1 MNYKNYVNGQ
11 WQDAKSG
18 KIFPVENP
26 FNQEIIAH
34 VPDSNK
40 DDIDEAVSAAKIAY
54 TDWRVMSAGER
65 RDLMRELAI
74 KSRENAEVLAKTISM
89 EMGKPFSEALDEIDT
104 ISDFLEYYGE
114 LARDEIGRIVAPV
127 EKNTMSLV
135 RYESVGVIG
144 CIIPWN
150 YPLALM
156 GWKLAP
162 ALAAG
167 NTVVMKPS
175 EVTPLSILHWCKVID
190 SILPPGVINVVTG
203 YGQSAGEPIVMNPDV
218 PVITFT
224 GSVATGKKI
233 ANLAAK
239 NLKKVS
245 LELGGKDPM
254 IICDD
259 ADIEIAAQGASWG
272 GFVNAGQVCT
282 SIERV
287 YVFESVIDQFTEA
300 IIEEAKKIVLGDPM
314 AADTDIGPM
323 ASKLQQE
330 KAIQKV
336 EQAVKDGARLLTG
349 GNVPKEFGKGYF
361 YQPTVLD
368 KIKPGM
374 DIVTEEAFSPVL
386 PIQKVA
392 SMQEAI
398 HQSNNSIYGLGCSI
412 FTNDIDRALTAADDI
427 KSGTVCINSP
437 LMENIA
443 APFGGMKQSGIGRE
457 HGKEALD
464 EFREATHI
472 FIDYKQESKDWW
484 FVKKDEQQSKS

>member
-1 MNYKNYVNGQ
+1 
-11 WQDAKSG
+11 
-18 KIFPVENP
+18 
-26 FNQEIIAH
+26 
-34 VPDSNK
+34 
-40 DDIDEAVSAAKIAY
+40 
-54 TDWRVMSAGER
+54 
-65 RDLMRELAI
+65 
-74 KSRENAEVLAKTISM
+74 M
-89 EMGKPFSEALDEIDT
+89 EMGKPFPEALDEIDT
-104 ISDFLEYYGE
+104 VADFLDYYGE
-114 LARDEIGRIVAPV
+114 LARDEVGRIVAPV
-127 EKNTMSLV
+127 DRNTMSLV
-135 RYESVGVIG
+135 RYESIGVIG

-175 EVTPLSILHWCKVID
+175 EITPLSILHWCNVVE
-190 SILPPGVINVVTG
+190 SVLPSGVINVITG
-203 YGQSAGEPIVMNPDV
+203 FGQSAGEPIVKHPDV
-218 PVITFT
+218 PVVTFT

-233 ANLAAK
+233 AKFAAE

-287 YVFESVIDQFTEA
+287 YVFENVMDQFTEA
-300 IIEEAKKIVLGDPM
+300 IIEEAKKVVLGDPM
-314 AADTDIGPM
+314 KEDTHIGPM

-330 KAIQKV
+330 KAIEKV
-336 EQAVKDGARLLTG
+336 NQAIKDGARLLAG
-349 GNVPKEFGKGYF
+349 GSVPENLDRGYF

-368 KIKPGM
+368 NIEPNM
-374 DIVTEEAFSPVL
+374 EIITEEAFSPVL
-386 PIQKVA
+386 PIQKV
-392 SMQEAI
+392 SSIEEAI
-398 HQSNNSIYGLGCSI
+398 QWSNDSVYGLGCSI

-464 EFREATHI
+464 EFREAKHI

-484 FVKKDEQQSKS
+484 F

>member
-1 MNYKNYVNGQ
+1 MNYKNYINGQ
-11 WQDAKSG
+11 WVDAKSG
-18 KIFPVENP
+18 KNFPVENP

-34 VPDSNK
+34 VPDSDKN
-40 DDIDEAVSAAKIAY
+40 DIDKAVSAAKTAY
-54 TDWRVMSAGER
+54 KDWHIMSAGDR
-65 RDLMRELAI
+65 RDLMRELAT
-74 KSRENAEVLAKTISM
+74 KSRENSKELAKTISM
-89 EMGKPFSEALDEIDT
+89 EMGKPLPEALDEIET
-104 ISDFLEYYGE
+104 IADFLEYYGE
-114 LARDEIGRIVAPV
+114 LARDAVGRIVAPV
-127 EKNTMSLV
+127 ERKTMSLV
-135 RYESVGVIG
+135 RYESVGVVG

-167 NTVVMKPS
+167 NTVVMTPS
-175 EVTPLSILHWCKVID
+175 EITPLSILHWCRIID
-190 SILPPGVINVVTG
+190 SVLPPGVINVVTG
-203 YGQSAGEPIVMNPDV
+203 YGKSTGEPIVMHPDV
-218 PVITFT
+218 PVVTFT

-233 ANLAAK
+233 ASLAAD

-300 IIEEAKKIVLGDPM
+300 IIEEAKKVVLGNPMDPN
-314 AADTDIGPM
+314 TDIGPM
-323 ASKLQQE
+323 ASKAQQE

-336 EQAVKDGARLLTG
+336 EQAVSDGARLLAG
-349 GNVPKEFGKGYF
+349 GNVPKDFENGYF

-368 KIKPGM
+368 KIKPNM
-374 DIVTEEAFSPVL
+374 EIVTEETFSPVL
-386 PIQKVA
+386 PIQRV
-392 SMQEAI
+392 SSIEEAI
-398 HQSNNSIYGLGCSI
+398 QQSNDSIYGLGCSI
-412 FTNDIDRALTAADDI
+412 FTNDIERALTAADDI

-464 EFREATHI
+464 EFREAKHI

-484 FVKKDEQQSKS
+484 FVKKDDQ

>member
-1 MNYKNYVNGQ
+1 MNYKNYINGQ
-11 WQDAKSG
+11 WVDAKSG
-18 KIFPVENP
+18 KNFPVENP
-26 FNQEIIAH
+26 FNQEIITR
-34 VPDSNK
+34 VPDSDKN
-40 DDIDEAVSAAKIAY
+40 DIDKAVSAAKGAY
-54 TDWRVMSAGER
+54 KDWHIMSAADR
-65 RDLMRELAI
+65 RDLMREVAT
-74 KSRENAEVLAKTISM
+74 KSRENSKELAKTISM
-89 EMGKPFSEALDEIDT
+89 EMGKPLPEALDEIDT
-104 ISDFLEYYGE
+104 IADFLEYYGE
-114 LARDEIGRIVAPV
+114 LARDEVGRIVAPV
-127 EKNTMSLV
+127 ETKTMSLV
-135 RYESVGVIG
+135 RYESIGVVG

-175 EVTPLSILHWCKVID
+175 EITPLSILHWCRIID
-190 SILPPGVINVVTG
+190 SVLPPGVINIVTG
-203 YGQSAGEPIVMNPDV
+203 YGHSAGEPIVRHPDV
-218 PVITFT
+218 PVVTFT

-233 ANLAAK
+233 ASLAAD

-300 IIEEAKKIVLGDPM
+300 IIEEAKKVVLGNPMDPN
-314 AADTDIGPM
+314 TDIGPM
-323 ASKLQQE
+323 ASKAQQE

-336 EQAVKDGARLLTG
+336 EQAVSDGARLLAG
-349 GNVPKEFGKGYF
+349 GNVPKDFENGYF

-368 KIKPGM
+368 KIKPNM
-374 DIVTEEAFSPVL
+374 EIVTEETFSPVL
-386 PIQKVA
+386 PIQKV
-392 SMQEAI
+392 SSIEEAI
-398 HQSNNSIYGLGCSI
+398 QQSNDSIYGLGCSI
-412 FTNDIDRALTAADDI
+412 FTNDIERALTAADDI

-464 EFREATHI
+464 EFREAKHI

-484 FVKKDEQQSKS
+484 FVKKDD

>member
-1 MNYKNYVNGQ
+1 MEFKNYINGK
-11 WQDAKSG
+11 WVEAKSG
-18 KIFPVENP
+18 KTFPVENP
-26 FNQEIIAH
+26 FNQEIISH
-34 VPDSNK
+34 VPDSDNH
-40 DDIDEAVSAAKIAY
+40 DVNEAVSAANTAY
-54 TDWRVMSAGER
+54 NDWHKMSASER
-65 RDLMRELAI
+65 RDLMKELAN
-74 KSRENAEVLAKTISM
+74 KSRENANELAKTISM

-104 ISDFLEYYGE
+104 VADFLDYYGE
-114 LARDEIGRIVAPV
+114 LARDEVGRIVAPV
-127 EKNTMSLV
+127 DRNTMSLV
-135 RYESVGVIG
+135 RYESIGVIG

-175 EVTPLSILHWCKVID
+175 EITPLSILHWCNVVE
-190 SILPPGVINVVTG
+190 SVLPDGVINVITG
-203 YGQSAGEPIVMNPDV
+203 FGQSAGEPIVKHPDV
-218 PVITFT
+218 PVVTFT

-233 ANLAAK
+233 AKFAAE

-287 YVFESVIDQFTEA
+287 YVFENVMDQFTEA
-300 IIEEAKKIVLGDPM
+300 IIEEAKKVVLGDPM
-314 AADTDIGPM
+314 KEDTHIGPM

-330 KAIQKV
+330 KAIEKV
-336 EQAVKDGARLLTG
+336 NQAIKDGARLLAG
-349 GNVPKEFGKGYF
+349 GSVPENLDRGYF

-368 KIKPGM
+368 NIEPNM
-374 DIVTEEAFSPVL
+374 EIITEEAFSPVL
-386 PIQKVA
+386 PIQKV
-392 SMQEAI
+392 SSIEEAI
-398 HQSNNSIYGLGCSI
+398 QWSNDSVYGLGCSI

-464 EFREATHI
+464 EFREAKHI

-484 FVKKDEQQSKS
+484 F

>member
-1 MNYKNYVNGQ
+1 MDYKNYINGK
-11 WQDAKSG
+11 WVEAKSG
-18 KIFPVENP
+18 KTFPVENP
-26 FNQEIIAH
+26 FNQEIISH
-34 VPDSNK
+34 VPDSDNH
-40 DDIDEAVSAAKIAY
+40 DVNEAVSAANTAY
-54 TDWRVMSAGER
+54 SDWHKMSASER
-65 RDLMRELAI
+65 RDLMKELAN
-74 KSRENAEVLAKTISM
+74 KSRENANELAKTISM
-89 EMGKPFSEALDEIDT
+89 EMGKPFPEALDEIDT
-104 ISDFLEYYGE
+104 VADFLEYYGE
-114 LARDEIGRIVAPV
+114 LARDEVGRIVAPV
-127 EKNTMSLV
+127 DRNTMSLV
-135 RYESVGVIG
+135 RYESIGVIG

-175 EVTPLSILHWCKVID
+175 EITPLSILHWCNVVD
-190 SILPPGVINVVTG
+190 SVLPDGVINVITG
-203 YGQSAGEPIVMNPDV
+203 FGQSAGEPIVKHPDV
-218 PVITFT
+218 PVVTFT

-233 ANLAAK
+233 AKFAAE

-287 YVFESVIDQFTEA
+287 YVFENVMDQFTEA
-300 IIEEAKKIVLGDPM
+300 IIEEAKKVVLGDPM
-314 AADTDIGPM
+314 KEDTHIGPM
-323 ASKLQQE
+323 ASKLQQK
-330 KAIQKV
+330 KAIEKV
-336 EQAVKDGARLLTG
+336 NQAIKDGARLLAG
-349 GNVPKEFGKGYF
+349 GGVPENFDRGYF

-368 KIKPGM
+368 NIEPNM
-374 DIVTEEAFSPVL
+374 EIITEEAFSPVL
-386 PIQKVA
+386 PIQKV
-392 SMQEAI
+392 SSIEEAI
-398 HQSNNSIYGLGCSI
+398 QWSNDSVYGLGCSI

-464 EFREATHI
+464 EFREAKHI

-484 FVKKDEQQSKS
+484 F

>member
-1 MNYKNYVNGQ
+1 MDYKNYINGK
-11 WQDAKSG
+11 WVEAKSG
-18 KIFPVENP
+18 KTFPVENP
-26 FNQEIIAH
+26 YNQQIISH
-34 VPDSNK
+34 VPDSDNH
-40 DDIDEAVSAAKIAY
+40 DVNEAVSAAKIAY
-54 TDWRVMSAGER
+54 NDWHKMSASER
-65 RDLMRELAI
+65 RDLMKELAN
-74 KSRENAEVLAKTISM
+74 KSRENANELAKTISM
-89 EMGKPFSEALDEIDT
+89 EMGKPFPEALDEIDT
-104 ISDFLEYYGE
+104 VADFLDYYGE
-114 LARDEIGRIVAPV
+114 LARDEVGRIVAPV
-127 EKNTMSLV
+127 DRNTMSLV
-135 RYESVGVIG
+135 RYESIGVIG

-175 EVTPLSILHWCKVID
+175 EITPLSILHWCNVVE
-190 SILPPGVINVVTG
+190 SVLPSGVINVITG
-203 YGQSAGEPIVMNPDV
+203 FGQSAGEPIVKHPDV
-218 PVITFT
+218 PVVTFT

-233 ANLAAK
+233 AKFAAE

-287 YVFESVIDQFTEA
+287 YVFENVIDQFTEA
-300 IIEEAKKIVLGDPM
+300 IIEEAKKVVLGDPM
-314 AADTDIGPM
+314 KEDTHIGPM

-330 KAIQKV
+330 KAIEKV
-336 EQAVKDGARLLTG
+336 NQAIKDGARLLAG
-349 GNVPKEFGKGYF
+349 GSAPENLDKGYF

-368 KIKPGM
+368 NIEPNM
-374 DIVTEEAFSPVL
+374 EIITEEAFSPVL
-386 PIQKVA
+386 PIQKV
-392 SMQEAI
+392 SSIEEAI
-398 HQSNNSIYGLGCSI
+398 QWSNDSVYGLGCSI

-464 EFREATHI
+464 EFREAKHI

-484 FVKKDEQQSKS
+484 F

>member
-1 MNYKNYVNGQ
+1 MEFKNYINGK
-11 WQDAKSG
+11 WVEAKSG
-18 KIFPVENP
+18 KTFPVENP
-26 FNQEIIAH
+26 YNQQIISH
-34 VPDSNK
+34 VPDSDNH
-40 DDIDEAVSAAKIAY
+40 DVNEAVSAANTAY
-54 TDWRVMSAGER
+54 SDWHKMSASER
-65 RDLMRELAI
+65 RDLMKELAN
-74 KSRENAEVLAKTISM
+74 KSRENANELAKTISM
-89 EMGKPFSEALDEIDT
+89 EMGKPFPEALDEIDT
-104 ISDFLEYYGE
+104 VADFLEYYGE
-114 LARDEIGRIVAPV
+114 LARDEVGRIVAPV
-127 EKNTMSLV
+127 DRNTMSLV
-135 RYESVGVIG
+135 RYESIGVIG

-167 NTVVMKPS
+167 NTMVMKPS
-175 EVTPLSILHWCKVID
+175 EITPLSILHWCNVVD
-190 SILPPGVINVVTG
+190 SILPDGVINVITG
-203 YGQSAGEPIVMNPDV
+203 FGQSAGEPIVKHPDV
-218 PVITFT
+218 PVVTFT

-233 ANLAAK
+233 AKFAAE

-287 YVFESVIDQFTEA
+287 YVFENVMDQFTEA
-300 IIEEAKKIVLGDPM
+300 IIEEAKKVVLGDPM
-314 AADTDIGPM
+314 KEDTHIGPM

-330 KAIQKV
+330 KAIEKV
-336 EQAVKDGARLLTG
+336 NQAIKDGARLLAG
-349 GNVPKEFGKGYF
+349 GSAPENLDKGYF
-361 YQPTVLD
+361 YQPTVLVN
-368 KIKPGM
+368 IEPNM
-374 DIVTEEAFSPVL
+374 EIITEEAFSPVL
-386 PIQKVA
+386 PIQKV
-392 SMQEAI
+392 SSIEEAI
-398 HQSNNSIYGLGCSI
+398 QWSNDSVYGLGCSI

-464 EFREATHI
+464 EFREAKHI

-484 FVKKDEQQSKS
+484 F

>member
-1 MNYKNYVNGQ
+1 MNYKNYINGQ
-11 WQDAKSG
+11 WVDAKSG
-18 KIFPVENP
+18 KNFPVENP

-34 VPDSNK
+34 VPDSDKN
-40 DDIDEAVSAAKIAY
+40 DIDKAVSAAKTAY
-54 TDWRVMSAGER
+54 KDWHIMSAGDR
-65 RDLMRELAI
+65 RDLMRVLAT
-74 KSRENAEVLAKTISM
+74 KSRENSKKLAKTISM
-89 EMGKPFSEALDEIDT
+89 EMGKPLPEALDEIDT
-104 ISDFLEYYGE
+104 IADFLEYYGE
-114 LARDEIGRIVAPV
+114 LSRDEVGRIVAPV
-127 EKNTMSLV
+127 ERKTMSLV
-135 RYESVGVIG
+135 RYESVGVVG

-175 EVTPLSILHWCKVID
+175 EITPLSILHWCRIID
-190 SILPPGVINVVTG
+190 SVLPPGVINVVTG
-203 YGQSAGEPIVMNPDV
+203 YGQSAGEPIVRHPDV
-218 PVITFT
+218 PVVTFT
-224 GSVATGKKI
+224 GSVVTGKKI
-233 ANLAAK
+233 ASLAAD

-300 IIEEAKKIVLGDPM
+300 IIEEAKKVVLGNPMDPN
-314 AADTDIGPM
+314 TDIGPM
-323 ASKLQQE
+323 ASKAQQE

-336 EQAVKDGARLLTG
+336 EQAVSDGARLLAG
-349 GNVPKEFGKGYF
+349 GNVPKDFENGYF

-368 KIKPGM
+368 KIKPNM
-374 DIVTEEAFSPVL
+374 EIVTEETFSPVL
-386 PIQKVA
+386 PIQKV
-392 SMQEAI
+392 SSIEEAI
-398 HQSNNSIYGLGCSI
+398 QQSNDSIYGLGCSI

-464 EFREATHI
+464 EFREAKHI

-484 FVKKDEQQSKS
+484 FVKKDD

>member
-1 MNYKNYVNGQ
+1 MDYKNYINGK
-11 WQDAKSG
+11 WVEAKSG
-18 KIFPVENP
+18 KTFPVENP
-26 FNQEIIAH
+26 YNQQIISR
-34 VPDSNK
+34 VPDSDNH
-40 DDIDEAVSAAKIAY
+40 DVNEAVSAANTAY
-54 TDWRVMSAGER
+54 NDWHKMSASER
-65 RDLMRELAI
+65 RDLMKELAN
-74 KSRENAEVLAKTISM
+74 KSRENANELAKTISM
-89 EMGKPFSEALDEIDT
+89 EMGKPFPEALDEIDT
-104 ISDFLEYYGE
+104 VADFLDYYGE
-114 LARDEIGRIVAPV
+114 LARDEVGRIVAPV
-127 EKNTMSLV
+127 DRNTMSLV
-135 RYESVGVIG
+135 RYESIGVIG

-175 EVTPLSILHWCKVID
+175 EITPLSILHWCNVVE
-190 SILPPGVINVVTG
+190 SVLPDGVINVITG
-203 YGQSAGEPIVMNPDV
+203 FGQSAGEPIVKHPDV
-218 PVITFT
+218 PVVTFT

-233 ANLAAK
+233 AKFAAE

-287 YVFESVIDQFTEA
+287 YVFENVMDQFTEA
-300 IIEEAKKIVLGDPM
+300 IIEEAKKVVLGDPM
-314 AADTDIGPM
+314 KEDTHIGPM

-330 KAIQKV
+330 KAIEKV
-336 EQAVKDGARLLTG
+336 NQAIKDGARLLAG
-349 GNVPKEFGKGYF
+349 GSVPENLDRGYF

-368 KIKPGM
+368 NIEPNM
-374 DIVTEEAFSPVL
+374 EIITEEAFSPVL
-386 PIQKVA
+386 PIQKV
-392 SMQEAI
+392 SSIEEAI
-398 HQSNNSIYGLGCSI
+398 QWSNDSVYGLGCSI

-464 EFREATHI
+464 EFREAKHI

-484 FVKKDEQQSKS
+484 F

>member
-1 MNYKNYVNGQ
+1 MNYKNYINGQ
-11 WQDAKSG
+11 WVDAKSG
-18 KIFPVENP
+18 KNFPVENP

-34 VPDSNK
+34 VPDSDKN
-40 DDIDEAVSAAKIAY
+40 DIDKAVSAAKTAY
-54 TDWRVMSAGER
+54 KDWHIMSAGDR
-65 RDLMRELAI
+65 RDLMRELAT
-74 KSRENAEVLAKTISM
+74 KSRENSKELAKTISM
-89 EMGKPFSEALDEIDT
+89 EMGKPLPEALDEIET
-104 ISDFLEYYGE
+104 IADFLEYYGE
-114 LARDEIGRIVAPV
+114 LARDAVGRIVAPV
-127 EKNTMSLV
+127 ERKTMSLV
-135 RYESVGVIG
+135 RYESVGVVG

-175 EVTPLSILHWCKVID
+175 EITPLSILHWCRIID
-190 SILPPGVINVVTG
+190 SVLPPGVINVVTG
-203 YGQSAGEPIVMNPDV
+203 YGQSTGEPIVMHPDV
-218 PVITFT
+218 PVVTFT

-233 ANLAAK
+233 ASLAAD

-300 IIEEAKKIVLGDPM
+300 IIEEAKKVVLGNPMDPN
-314 AADTDIGPM
+314 TDIGPM
-323 ASKLQQE
+323 ASKAQQE

-336 EQAVKDGARLLTG
+336 EQAVSDGARLLTG
-349 GNVPKEFGKGYF
+349 GNVPKDFENGYF

-368 KIKPGM
+368 KIKPNM
-374 DIVTEEAFSPVL
+374 EIVTEETFSPVL
-386 PIQKVA
+386 PIQRV
-392 SMQEAI
+392 SSIEEAI
-398 HQSNNSIYGLGCSI
+398 QQSNDSIYGLGCSI
-412 FTNDIDRALTAADDI
+412 FTNDIERALTAADDI

-464 EFREATHI
+464 EFREAKHI

-484 FVKKDEQQSKS
+484 FVKKDDQ

>member
-1 MNYKNYVNGQ
+1 MDYKNYINGK
-11 WQDAKSG
+11 WVEAKSG
-18 KIFPVENP
+18 KTFPVENP
-26 FNQEIIAH
+26 FNQEIISH
-34 VPDSNK
+34 VPDSDNH
-40 DDIDEAVSAAKIAY
+40 DVNEAVSAANTAY
-54 TDWRVMSAGER
+54 SDWHKMSASER
-65 RDLMRELAI
+65 RDLMKELAN
-74 KSRENAEVLAKTISM
+74 KSRENANELAKTISM
-89 EMGKPFSEALDEIDT
+89 EMGKPFPEALDEIDT
-104 ISDFLEYYGE
+104 VADFLEYYGE
-114 LARDEIGRIVAPV
+114 LARDEVGRIVAPV
-127 EKNTMSLV
+127 DRNTMSLV
-135 RYESVGVIG
+135 RYESIGVIG

-175 EVTPLSILHWCKVID
+175 EITPLSILHWCNVVD
-190 SILPPGVINVVTG
+190 SVLPDGVINVITG
-203 YGQSAGEPIVMNPDV
+203 FGQSAGEPIVKHPDV
-218 PVITFT
+218 PVVTFT

-233 ANLAAK
+233 AKFAAE

-287 YVFESVIDQFTEA
+287 YVFENVMDQFTEA
-300 IIEEAKKIVLGDPM
+300 IIEEAKTVVLGAPM
-314 AADTDIGPM
+314 KEDTHIGPM

-330 KAIQKV
+330 KAIEKV
-336 EQAVKDGARLLTG
+336 NQAIKDGARLLAG
-349 GNVPKEFGKGYF
+349 GSVPENLDRGYF

-368 KIKPGM
+368 NIEPNM
-374 DIVTEEAFSPVL
+374 EIITEEAFSPVL
-386 PIQKVA
+386 PIQKV
-392 SMQEAI
+392 SSIEEAI
-398 HQSNNSIYGLGCSI
+398 QWSNDSVYGLGCSI

-464 EFREATHI
+464 EFREAKHI

-484 FVKKDEQQSKS
+484 F

>member
-1 MNYKNYVNGQ
+1 MDYKNYINGK
-11 WQDAKSG
+11 WVEAKSG
-18 KIFPVENP
+18 KTFPVENP
-26 FNQEIIAH
+26 YNQQIISH
-34 VPDSNK
+34 VPDSDNH
-40 DDIDEAVSAAKIAY
+40 DVNESVSAAKIAY
-54 TDWRVMSAGER
+54 NDWHKMSASER
-65 RDLMRELAI
+65 RDLMKELAN
-74 KSRENAEVLAKTISM
+74 KSRENANELAKTISM
-89 EMGKPFSEALDEIDT
+89 EMGKPFPEALDEIDT
-104 ISDFLEYYGE
+104 VADFLDYYGE
-114 LARDEIGRIVAPV
+114 LARDEVGRIVAPV
-127 EKNTMSLV
+127 DRNTMSLV
-135 RYESVGVIG
+135 RYESIGVIG

-175 EVTPLSILHWCKVID
+175 EITPLSILHWCNVVE
-190 SILPPGVINVVTG
+190 SVLPSGVINVITG
-203 YGQSAGEPIVMNPDV
+203 FGQSAGEPIVKHPDV
-218 PVITFT
+218 PVVTFT

-233 ANLAAK
+233 AKFAAE

-287 YVFESVIDQFTEA
+287 YVFENVIDQFTEA
-300 IIEEAKKIVLGDPM
+300 IIEEAKKVVLGDPM
-314 AADTDIGPM
+314 KEDTHIGPM

-330 KAIQKV
+330 KAIEKV
-336 EQAVKDGARLLTG
+336 NQAIKDGARLLAG
-349 GNVPKEFGKGYF
+349 GSVPENLDRGYF

-368 KIKPGM
+368 NIEPNM
-374 DIVTEEAFSPVL
+374 EIITEEAFSPVL
-386 PIQKVA
+386 PIQKV
-392 SMQEAI
+392 SSIQEAI
-398 HQSNNSIYGLGCSI
+398 QLSNDSVYGLGCSI

-464 EFREATHI
+464 EFREAKHI

-484 FVKKDEQQSKS
+484 F

>member
-1 MNYKNYVNGQ
+1 MDYKNYINGK
-11 WQDAKSG
+11 WVEAKSG
-18 KIFPVENP
+18 KTFPVENP
-26 FNQEIIAH
+26 YNQQIISH
-34 VPDSNK
+34 VPDSDNH
-40 DDIDEAVSAAKIAY
+40 DVNEAVSAANTAY
-54 TDWRVMSAGER
+54 NDWHKMSASER
-65 RDLMRELAI
+65 RDLMKELAN
-74 KSRENAEVLAKTISM
+74 KSRENANELAKTISM
-89 EMGKPFSEALDEIDT
+89 EMGKPFPEALDEIDT
-104 ISDFLEYYGE
+104 VADFLDYYGE
-114 LARDEIGRIVAPV
+114 LARDEVGRIVAPV
-127 EKNTMSLV
+127 DRNTMSLV
-135 RYESVGVIG
+135 RYESIGVIG

-175 EVTPLSILHWCKVID
+175 EITPLSILHWCNVVE
-190 SILPPGVINVVTG
+190 SVLPSGVINVITG
-203 YGQSAGEPIVMNPDV
+203 FGQSAGEPIVKHPDV
-218 PVITFT
+218 PVVTFT

-233 ANLAAK
+233 AKFAAE

-287 YVFESVIDQFTEA
+287 YVFENVIDQFTEA
-300 IIEEAKKIVLGDPM
+300 IIEEAKKVVLGDPM
-314 AADTDIGPM
+314 KEDTHIGPM

-330 KAIQKV
+330 KAIEKV
-336 EQAVKDGARLLTG
+336 NQAIKDGARLLAG
-349 GNVPKEFGKGYF
+349 GSAPENLDKGYF

-368 KIKPGM
+368 NIEPNM
-374 DIVTEEAFSPVL
+374 EIITEEAFSPVL
-386 PIQKVA
+386 PIQKV
-392 SMQEAI
+392 SSIQEAI
-398 HQSNNSIYGLGCSI
+398 QLSNDSVYGLGCSI

-464 EFREATHI
+464 EFREAKHI

-484 FVKKDEQQSKS
+484 F

>member
-1 MNYKNYVNGQ
+1 MDYKNYINGK
-11 WQDAKSG
+11 WVEAKSG
-18 KIFPVENP
+18 KTFPVENP
-26 FNQEIIAH
+26 FNQEIISH
-34 VPDSNK
+34 VPDSDNH
-40 DDIDEAVSAAKIAY
+40 DVNEAVSAANTAY
-54 TDWRVMSAGER
+54 SDWHKMSASER
-65 RDLMRELAI
+65 RDLMKELAN
-74 KSRENAEVLAKTISM
+74 KSRENANELAKTISM
-89 EMGKPFSEALDEIDT
+89 EMGKPFPEALDEIDT
-104 ISDFLEYYGE
+104 VADFLEYYGE
-114 LARDEIGRIVAPV
+114 LARDEVGRIVAPV
-127 EKNTMSLV
+127 DRNTMSLV
-135 RYESVGVIG
+135 RYESIGVIG

-175 EVTPLSILHWCKVID
+175 EITPLSILHWCNVVD
-190 SILPPGVINVVTG
+190 SVLPDGVINVITG
-203 YGQSAGEPIVMNPDV
+203 FGQSAGEPIVKHPDV
-218 PVITFT
+218 PVVTFT

-233 ANLAAK
+233 AKFAAE

-287 YVFESVIDQFTEA
+287 YVFENVIDQFTEA
-300 IIEEAKKIVLGDPM
+300 IIEEAKKVVLGDPM
-314 AADTDIGPM
+314 KEDTHIGPM

-330 KAIQKV
+330 KAIEKV
-336 EQAVKDGARLLTG
+336 NQAIKDGARLLAG
-349 GNVPKEFGKGYF
+349 GSVPENLDRGYF

-368 KIKPGM
+368 NIEPNM
-374 DIVTEEAFSPVL
+374 EIITEEAFSPVL
-386 PIQKVA
+386 PIQKV
-392 SMQEAI
+392 SSIEEAI
-398 HQSNNSIYGLGCSI
+398 QCSNDSVYGLGCSI

-464 EFREATHI
+464 EFREAKHI

-484 FVKKDEQQSKS
+484 F

>member
-1 MNYKNYVNGQ
+1 MNYKNYINGK
-11 WQDAKSG
+11 WVEAKSG
-18 KIFPVENP
+18 KTFPVENP
-26 FNQEIIAH
+26 YNQQIISH
-34 VPDSNK
+34 VPDSDNH
-40 DDIDEAVSAAKIAY
+40 DVNEAVSAANTAY
-54 TDWRVMSAGER
+54 NDWHKMSASER
-65 RDLMRELAI
+65 RDLMKELAN
-74 KSRENAEVLAKTISM
+74 KSRENANELAKTISM
-89 EMGKPFSEALDEIDT
+89 EMGKPFPEALDEIDT
-104 ISDFLEYYGE
+104 VADFLEYYGE
-114 LARDEIGRIVAPV
+114 LARDEVGRIVAPV
-127 EKNTMSLV
+127 DRNTMSLV
-135 RYESVGVIG
+135 RYESIGVIG

-175 EVTPLSILHWCKVID
+175 EITPLSILHWCNVVD
-190 SILPPGVINVVTG
+190 SVLPDGVINVITG
-203 YGQSAGEPIVMNPDV
+203 FGQSAGEPIVNHPDV
-218 PVITFT
+218 PVVTFT

-233 ANLAAK
+233 AKFAAE

-287 YVFESVIDQFTEA
+287 YVFENVMDQFTEA
-300 IIEEAKKIVLGDPM
+300 IIEEAKKVVLGDPM
-314 AADTDIGPM
+314 KEDTHIGPM

-330 KAIQKV
+330 KAIEKV
-336 EQAVKDGARLLTG
+336 NQAIKDGARLLAG
-349 GNVPKEFGKGYF
+349 GSVPENLDRGYF

-368 KIKPGM
+368 NIEPNM
-374 DIVTEEAFSPVL
+374 EIITEEAFSPVL
-386 PIQKVA
+386 PIQKV
-392 SMQEAI
+392 SSIEEAI
-398 HQSNNSIYGLGCSI
+398 QWSNDSVYGLGCSI

-464 EFREATHI
+464 EFREAKHI

-484 FVKKDEQQSKS
+484 F

>member
-1 MNYKNYVNGQ
+1 MNYKNYINGQ
-11 WQDAKSG
+11 WVDAKSG
-18 KIFPVENP
+18 KNFPVENP
-26 FNQEIIAH
+26 FNQKIIAH
-34 VPDSNK
+34 VPDSDIN
-40 DDIDEAVSAAKIAY
+40 DIDKAVAAAKTAY
-54 TDWRVMSAGER
+54 KDWHIMSAGDR
-65 RDLMRELAI
+65 RDLMRELAT
-74 KSRENAEVLAKTISM
+74 KSRENSKELAKTISM
-89 EMGKPFSEALDEIDT
+89 EMGKPLPEALDEIDT
-104 ISDFLEYYGE
+104 IADFLEYYGE
-114 LARDEIGRIVAPV
+114 LSRDEVGRIVAPV
-127 EKNTMSLV
+127 ETKTMSLV
-135 RYESVGVIG
+135 RYESVGVVG

-175 EVTPLSILHWCKVID
+175 EITPLSILHWCRVID
-190 SILPPGVINVVTG
+190 SVLPPGVINVVTG
-203 YGQSAGEPIVMNPDV
+203 YGQSAGEPIVMHPDV
-218 PVITFT
+218 PVVTFT

-233 ANLAAK
+233 ASLAAD

-300 IIEEAKKIVLGDPM
+300 IIEEANKVVLGNPMDPN
-314 AADTDIGPM
+314 TDIGPM
-323 ASKLQQE
+323 ASKAQQE

-336 EQAVKDGARLLTG
+336 EQAVSDGARLLAG
-349 GNVPKEFGKGYF
+349 GNVPKDFENGYF

-368 KIKPGM
+368 KIKPNM
-374 DIVTEEAFSPVL
+374 EIVTEETFSPVL
-386 PIQKVA
+386 PIQRV
-392 SMQEAI
+392 SSIEEAI
-398 HQSNNSIYGLGCSI
+398 QQSNDSIYGLGCSI
-412 FTNDIDRALTAADDI
+412 FTNNIERALTAADDI

-464 EFREATHI
+464 EFREAKHI

-484 FVKKDEQQSKS
+484 FVKKDDQ

>member
-1 MNYKNYVNGQ
+1 MEFKNYINGK
-11 WQDAKSG
+11 WVEAKSG
-18 KIFPVENP
+18 KTFPVENP
-26 FNQEIIAH
+26 YNQQIISH
-34 VPDSNK
+34 VPDSDNH
-40 DDIDEAVSAAKIAY
+40 DVNEAVSAANTAY
-54 TDWRVMSAGER
+54 SDWHKMSASER
-65 RDLMRELAI
+65 RDLMKELAN
-74 KSRENAEVLAKTISM
+74 KSRENANELAKTISM
-89 EMGKPFSEALDEIDT
+89 EMGKPFPEALDEIDT
-104 ISDFLEYYGE
+104 VADFLEYYGE
-114 LARDEIGRIVAPV
+114 LARDEVGRIVAPV
-127 EKNTMSLV
+127 DRNTMSLV
-135 RYESVGVIG
+135 RYESIGVIG

-162 ALAAG
+162 ALASG

-175 EVTPLSILHWCKVID
+175 EITPLSILHWCNVVD
-190 SILPPGVINVVTG
+190 SVLPDGVINVITG
-203 YGQSAGEPIVMNPDV
+203 FGQSAGEPIVKHPDV
-218 PVITFT
+218 PVVTFT

-233 ANLAAK
+233 AKFAAE

-287 YVFESVIDQFTEA
+287 YVFENVMDQFTEA
-300 IIEEAKKIVLGDPM
+300 IIEEAKKVVLGDPM
-314 AADTDIGPM
+314 KEDTHIGPM

-330 KAIQKV
+330 KAIEKV
-336 EQAVKDGARLLTG
+336 NQAIKDGARLLAG
-349 GNVPKEFGKGYF
+349 GSVPENLDRGYF

-368 KIKPGM
+368 NIEPNM
-374 DIVTEEAFSPVL
+374 EIITEEAFSPVL
-386 PIQKVA
+386 PIQKV
-392 SMQEAI
+392 SSIEEAI
-398 HQSNNSIYGLGCSI
+398 QWSNDSVYGLGCSI

-464 EFREATHI
+464 EFREAKHI

-484 FVKKDEQQSKS
+484 F

>member
-1 MNYKNYVNGQ
+1 MDYKNYINGK
-11 WQDAKSG
+11 WVEAKSG
-18 KIFPVENP
+18 KTFPVENP
-26 FNQEIIAH
+26 YNQQIISH
-34 VPDSNK
+34 VPDSDNH
-40 DDIDEAVSAAKIAY
+40 DVNEAVSAANTAY
-54 TDWRVMSAGER
+54 NDWHKMSASER
-65 RDLMRELAI
+65 RDLMKELAN
-74 KSRENAEVLAKTISM
+74 KSRENANELAKTISM
-89 EMGKPFSEALDEIDT
+89 EMGKPFPEALDEIDT
-104 ISDFLEYYGE
+104 VADFLEYYGE
-114 LARDEIGRIVAPV
+114 LARDEVGRIVAPV
-127 EKNTMSLV
+127 DRNTMSLV
-135 RYESVGVIG
+135 RYESIGVIG

-175 EVTPLSILHWCKVID
+175 EITPLSILHWCNVVD
-190 SILPPGVINVVTG
+190 SVLPDGVINVITG
-203 YGQSAGEPIVMNPDV
+203 FGQSAGEPIVKHPDV
-218 PVITFT
+218 PVVTFT

-233 ANLAAK
+233 AKFAAE

-287 YVFESVIDQFTEA
+287 YVFENVMDQFTEA
-300 IIEEAKKIVLGDPM
+300 IIEEAKKVVLGDPM
-314 AADTDIGPM
+314 KEDTHIGPM

-330 KAIQKV
+330 KAIEKV
-336 EQAVKDGARLLTG
+336 NQAIKDGARLLAG
-349 GNVPKEFGKGYF
+349 GSVPENLDRGYF

-368 KIKPGM
+368 NIEPNM
-374 DIVTEEAFSPVL
+374 EIITEEAFSPVL
-386 PIQKVA
+386 PIQKV
-392 SMQEAI
+392 SSIEEAI
-398 HQSNNSIYGLGCSI
+398 QWSNDSVYGLGCSI

-464 EFREATHI
+464 EFREAKHI

-484 FVKKDEQQSKS
+484 F

>member
-1 MNYKNYVNGQ
+1 MDYKNYINGK
-11 WQDAKSG
+11 WVEAKSG
-18 KIFPVENP
+18 KTFPVENP
-26 FNQEIIAH
+26 FNQEIISH
-34 VPDSNK
+34 VPDSDNH
-40 DDIDEAVSAAKIAY
+40 DVNEAVSAANTAY
-54 TDWRVMSAGER
+54 SDWHKMSASER
-65 RDLMRELAI
+65 RDLMKELAN
-74 KSRENAEVLAKTISM
+74 KSRENANELAKTISM
-89 EMGKPFSEALDEIDT
+89 EMGKPFPEALDEIDT
-104 ISDFLEYYGE
+104 VADFLEYYGE
-114 LARDEIGRIVAPV
+114 LARDEVGRIVAPV
-127 EKNTMSLV
+127 DRNTMSLV
-135 RYESVGVIG
+135 RYESIGVIG

-175 EVTPLSILHWCKVID
+175 EITPLSILHWCNVVD
-190 SILPPGVINVVTG
+190 SVLPDGVINVITG
-203 YGQSAGEPIVMNPDV
+203 FGQSAGEPIVKHPDV

-233 ANLAAK
+233 AKFAAE

-287 YVFESVIDQFTEA
+287 YVFENVMDQFTEA
-300 IIEEAKKIVLGDPM
+300 IIEEAKKVVLGDPM
-314 AADTDIGPM
+314 KEDTHIGPM

-330 KAIQKV
+330 KAIEKV
-336 EQAVKDGARLLTG
+336 NQAIKDGARLLAG
-349 GNVPKEFGKGYF
+349 GSVPENLDRGYF

-368 KIKPGM
+368 NIEPNM
-374 DIVTEEAFSPVL
+374 EIITEEAFSPVL
-386 PIQKVA
+386 PIQKV
-392 SMQEAI
+392 SSIEEAI
-398 HQSNNSIYGLGCSI
+398 QWSNDSVYGLGCSI

-464 EFREATHI
+464 EFREAKHI

-484 FVKKDEQQSKS
+484 V

>member
-1 MNYKNYVNGQ
+1 
-11 WQDAKSG
+11 
-18 KIFPVENP
+18 
-26 FNQEIIAH
+26 
-34 VPDSNK
+34 
-40 DDIDEAVSAAKIAY
+40 
-54 TDWRVMSAGER
+54 
-65 RDLMRELAI
+65 
-74 KSRENAEVLAKTISM
+74 M
-89 EMGKPFSEALDEIDT
+89 EMGKPFPEALDEIDT
-104 ISDFLEYYGE
+104 VADFLEYYGE
-114 LARDEIGRIVAPV
+114 LARDEVGRIVAPV
-127 EKNTMSLV
+127 DRNTMSLV
-135 RYESVGVIG
+135 RYESIGVIG

-175 EVTPLSILHWCKVID
+175 EITPLSILHWCNVVD
-190 SILPPGVINVVTG
+190 SVLPDGVINVITG
-203 YGQSAGEPIVMNPDV
+203 FGQSAGEPIVKHPDV
-218 PVITFT
+218 PVVTFT

-233 ANLAAK
+233 AKFAAE

-287 YVFESVIDQFTEA
+287 YVFENVMDQFTEA
-300 IIEEAKKIVLGDPM
+300 IIEEAKKVVLGDPM
-314 AADTDIGPM
+314 KEDTHIGPM

-330 KAIQKV
+330 KAIEKV
-336 EQAVKDGARLLTG
+336 NQAIKDGARLLAG
-349 GNVPKEFGKGYF
+349 GSVPENLDRGYF

-368 KIKPGM
+368 NIEPNM
-374 DIVTEEAFSPVL
+374 EIITEEAFSPVL
-386 PIQKVA
+386 PIQKV
-392 SMQEAI
+392 SSIEEAI
-398 HQSNNSIYGLGCSI
+398 QWSNDSVYGLGCSI

-464 EFREATHI
+464 EFREAKHI

-484 FVKKDEQQSKS
+484 F

>member
-1 MNYKNYVNGQ
+1 MDYKNYINGK
-11 WQDAKSG
+11 WVEAKSG
-18 KIFPVENP
+18 KTFPVENP
-26 FNQEIIAH
+26 FNQEIISH
-34 VPDSNK
+34 VPDSDNH
-40 DDIDEAVSAAKIAY
+40 DVNEAVSAANTAY
-54 TDWRVMSAGER
+54 SDWYKMSASER
-65 RDLMRELAI
+65 RDLMKELAN
-74 KSRENAEVLAKTISM
+74 KSRENANELAKTISM
-89 EMGKPFSEALDEIDT
+89 EMGKPFPEALDEIDT
-104 ISDFLEYYGE
+104 VADFLEYYGE
-114 LARDEIGRIVAPV
+114 LARDEVGRIVAPV
-127 EKNTMSLV
+127 DRNTMSLV
-135 RYESVGVIG
+135 RYESIGVIG

-175 EVTPLSILHWCKVID
+175 EITPLSILHWCNVVD
-190 SILPPGVINVVTG
+190 SVLPTGVINVITG
-203 YGQSAGEPIVMNPDV
+203 FGQSAGEPIVKHPDV
-218 PVITFT
+218 PVVTFT
-224 GSVATGKKI
+224 GSVDTGKKI
-233 ANLAAK
+233 AKFAAE

-287 YVFESVIDQFTEA
+287 YVFDNIMDQFTEA
-300 IIEEAKKIVLGDPM
+300 IIEEAKKVVLGDPM
-314 AADTDIGPM
+314 KKDTHIGPM
-323 ASKLQQE
+323 VSRLQQE
-330 KAIQKV
+330 KAIKKV
-336 EQAVKDGARLLTG
+336 NQAIKDGARLLTG
-349 GNVPKEFGKGYF
+349 GSVPKNFDKGYF
-361 YQPTVLD
+361 YEPTVLD
-368 KIKPGM
+368 NIKPNM
-374 DIVTEEAFSPVL
+374 EIVTEEAFSPVL
-386 PIQKVA
+386 PIQKV
-392 SMQEAI
+392 SSIEEAI
-398 HQSNNSIYGLGCSI
+398 QSSNDSVYGLGCSI

-464 EFREATHI
+464 EFREAKHI

-484 FVKKDEQQSKS
+484 F

>member
-1 MNYKNYVNGQ
+1 MDYKNYINGK
-11 WQDAKSG
+11 WVEAKSG
-18 KIFPVENP
+18 KTFPVENP
-26 FNQEIIAH
+26 FNQQIISH
-34 VPDSNK
+34 VPYSDNH
-40 DDIDEAVSAAKIAY
+40 DVNEAVSAANTAY
-54 TDWRVMSAGER
+54 NDWHKMSASER
-65 RDLMRELAI
+65 RDLMKELAN
-74 KSRENAEVLAKTISM
+74 KSRENANELAKTISM
-89 EMGKPFSEALDEIDT
+89 EMGKPFPEALDEIDT
-104 ISDFLEYYGE
+104 VADFLDYYGE
-114 LARDEIGRIVAPV
+114 LARDEVGRIVAPV
-127 EKNTMSLV
+127 DRNTMSLV
-135 RYESVGVIG
+135 RYESIGVIG

-175 EVTPLSILHWCKVID
+175 EITPLSILHWCNVVD
-190 SILPPGVINVVTG
+190 SVLPSGVINVITG
-203 YGQSAGEPIVMNPDV
+203 FGQSAGEPIVKHPDV
-218 PVITFT
+218 PVVTFT

-233 ANLAAK
+233 AKFAAE

-287 YVFESVIDQFTEA
+287 YVFENVMDQFTEA
-300 IIEEAKKIVLGDPM
+300 IIEEAKKVVLGDPM
-314 AADTDIGPM
+314 KEDTHIGPM
-323 ASKLQQE
+323 ASKLQQK
-330 KAIQKV
+330 KAIEKV
-336 EQAVKDGARLLTG
+336 NQAIKDGARLLAG
-349 GNVPKEFGKGYF
+349 GSVPENLDRGYF

-368 KIKPGM
+368 NIEPNM
-374 DIVTEEAFSPVL
+374 EIITEEAFSPVL
-386 PIQKVA
+386 PIQKV
-392 SMQEAI
+392 SSIEEAI
-398 HQSNNSIYGLGCSI
+398 QWSNDSVYGLGCSI

-464 EFREATHI
+464 EFREAKHI

-484 FVKKDEQQSKS
+484 F

>member
-1 MNYKNYVNGQ
+1 MDYKNYINGK
-11 WQDAKSG
+11 WVEAKSG
-18 KIFPVENP
+18 KTFPVENP
-26 FNQEIIAH
+26 FNQEIISH
-34 VPDSNK
+34 VPDSDNH
-40 DDIDEAVSAAKIAY
+40 DVNEAVSAANTAY
-54 TDWRVMSAGER
+54 SDWYKMSASER
-65 RDLMRELAI
+65 RDLMKELAN
-74 KSRENAEVLAKTISM
+74 KSRENANELAKTISM
-89 EMGKPFSEALDEIDT
+89 EMGKPFPEALDEIDT
-104 ISDFLEYYGE
+104 VADFLEYYGE
-114 LARDEIGRIVAPV
+114 LARDEVGRIVAPV
-127 EKNTMSLV
+127 DRNTMSLV
-135 RYESVGVIG
+135 RYESIGVIG

-175 EVTPLSILHWCKVID
+175 EITPLSILHWCNVVD
-190 SILPPGVINVVTG
+190 SVLPTGVINVITG
-203 YGQSAGEPIVMNPDV
+203 FGQSAGEPIVKHPDV
-218 PVITFT
+218 PVVTFT
-224 GSVATGKKI
+224 GSVDTGKKI
-233 ANLAAK
+233 AKFAAE

-287 YVFESVIDQFTEA
+287 YVFDNIMDQFTEA
-300 IIEEAKKIVLGDPM
+300 IIEEAKKVVLGDPM
-314 AADTDIGPM
+314 KKDTHIGPM
-323 ASKLQQE
+323 VSRLQQE
-330 KAIQKV
+330 KAIKKV
-336 EQAVKDGARLLTG
+336 NQAIKDGARLLTG
-349 GNVPKEFGKGYF
+349 GSVPKNFVKGYF
-361 YQPTVLD
+361 YEPTVLD
-368 KIKPGM
+368 NIKPNM
-374 DIVTEEAFSPVL
+374 EIVTEEAFSPVL
-386 PIQKVA
+386 PIQKV
-392 SMQEAI
+392 SSIEEAI
-398 HQSNNSIYGLGCSI
+398 QSSNDSVYGLGCSI

-464 EFREATHI
+464 EFREAKHI

-484 FVKKDEQQSKS
+484 F

>member
-1 MNYKNYVNGQ
+1 MEFKNYINGK
-11 WQDAKSG
+11 WVEAKSG
-18 KIFPVENP
+18 KTFPVENP
-26 FNQEIIAH
+26 YNQQIISH
-34 VPDSNK
+34 VPDSDNH
-40 DDIDEAVSAAKIAY
+40 DVNEAVSAANTAY
-54 TDWRVMSAGER
+54 NDWHKMSASER
-65 RDLMRELAI
+65 RDLMKELAN
-74 KSRENAEVLAKTISM
+74 KSRENANELAKTISM
-89 EMGKPFSEALDEIDT
+89 EMGKPFPEALDEIDT
-104 ISDFLEYYGE
+104 VADFLEYYGE
-114 LARDEIGRIVAPV
+114 LARDEVGRIVAPV
-127 EKNTMSLV
+127 DRNTMSLV
-135 RYESVGVIG
+135 RYESIGVIG

-175 EVTPLSILHWCKVID
+175 EITPLSILHWCNVVD
-190 SILPPGVINVVTG
+190 SVLPDGVINVITG
-203 YGQSAGEPIVMNPDV
+203 FGQSAGEPIVNHPDV

-233 ANLAAK
+233 AKFAAE

-287 YVFESVIDQFTEA
+287 YVFENVMDQFTEA
-300 IIEEAKKIVLGDPM
+300 IIEEAKKVVLGDPM
-314 AADTDIGPM
+314 KEDTHIGPM

-330 KAIQKV
+330 KAIEKV
-336 EQAVKDGARLLTG
+336 NQAIKDGARLLAG
-349 GNVPKEFGKGYF
+349 GSVPENLDRGYF

-368 KIKPGM
+368 NIEPNM
-374 DIVTEEAFSPVL
+374 EIITEEAFSPVL
-386 PIQKVA
+386 PIQKV
-392 SMQEAI
+392 SSIEEAI
-398 HQSNNSIYGLGCSI
+398 QWSNDSVYGLGCSI

-464 EFREATHI
+464 EFREAKHI

-484 FVKKDEQQSKS
+484 F

>member
-1 MNYKNYVNGQ
+1 MNYKNYINGS
-11 WQDAKSG
+11 WHDAKSG
-18 KIFPVENP
+18 KKFSVENP
-26 FNQEIIAH
+26 FNQEIIAE
-34 VPDSNK
+34 VPDSNI
-40 DDIDEAVSAAKIAY
+40 DDINLAVSSAKTAY
-54 TDWRVMSAGER
+54 LDWCLMTAGER
-65 RDLMRELAI
+65 RDLMRELAN
-74 KSRENAEVLAKTISM
+74 KSRENAKDLAKTISM
-89 EMGKPFSEALDEIDT
+89 EMGKPFAESLDEIDT
-104 ISDFLEYYGE
+104 VADFLEYYGE
-114 LARDEIGRIVAPV
+114 LARDEVGRIVAPV
-127 EKNTMSLV
+127 DSKTMSLV
-135 RYESVGVIG
+135 RYESTGVIG

-167 NTVVMKPS
+167 NTVVIKPS
-175 EVTPLSILHWCKVID
+175 EITPLSVLHWCSLIE

-203 YGQSAGEPIVMNPDV
+203 YGQSAGEPLVTHLDV

-224 GSVATGKKI
+224 GSVITGKKI
-233 ANLAAK
+233 ARLAAD

-282 SIERV
+282 SIERI
-287 YVFESVIDQFTEA
+287 YVFENVINKFTEA
-300 IIEEAKKIVLGDPM
+300 IIEEAKKVVLGDPF
-314 AADTDIGPM
+314 AKDTDIGPM
-323 ASKLQQE
+323 VSKAQQE
-330 KAIQKV
+330 NTVKKV
-336 EQAVKDGARLLTG
+336 EQAVRDGARILTG
-349 GNVPKEFGKGYF
+349 GNIPKNLGNGYF

-368 KIKPGM
+368 NIRSDM
-374 DIVTEEAFSPVL
+374 EIITEEAFSPIL
-386 PIQKVA
+386 PIQKV
-392 SMQEAI
+392 SSIQDAI
-398 HQSNNSIYGLGCSI
+398 IQSNNSIYGLGCSI
-412 FTNDIDRALTAADDI
+412 FTKDIDRALTAADDI
-427 KSGTVCINSP
+427 KSGTICINSP

-464 EFREATHI
+464 EFREAKHI

-484 FVKKDEQQSKS
+484 F

>member
-1 MNYKNYVNGQ
+1 MEFKNYINGK
-11 WQDAKSG
+11 WVEAKSG
-18 KIFPVENP
+18 KTFPVENP
-26 FNQEIIAH
+26 YNQQIISH
-34 VPDSNK
+34 VPDSDNH
-40 DDIDEAVSAAKIAY
+40 DVNEAVSAANTAY
-54 TDWRVMSAGER
+54 NDWHKMSASER
-65 RDLMRELAI
+65 RDLMKELAN
-74 KSRENAEVLAKTISM
+74 KSRENANELAKTISM
-89 EMGKPFSEALDEIDT
+89 EMGKPFPEALDEIDT
-104 ISDFLEYYGE
+104 VADFLDYYGE
-114 LARDEIGRIVAPV
+114 LARDEVGRIVAPV
-127 EKNTMSLV
+127 DRNTMSLV
-135 RYESVGVIG
+135 RYESIGVIG

-175 EVTPLSILHWCKVID
+175 EITPLSILHWCNVVE
-190 SILPPGVINVVTG
+190 SVLPSGVINVITG
-203 YGQSAGEPIVMNPDV
+203 FGQSAGEPIVKHPDV
-218 PVITFT
+218 PVVTFT

-233 ANLAAK
+233 AKFAAE

-287 YVFESVIDQFTEA
+287 YVFENVMDQFTEA
-300 IIEEAKKIVLGDPM
+300 IIEEAKKVVLGDPM
-314 AADTDIGPM
+314 KEDTHIGPM

-330 KAIQKV
+330 KAIEKV
-336 EQAVKDGARLLTG
+336 NQAIKDGARLLAG
-349 GNVPKEFGKGYF
+349 GSVPENLDRGYF

-368 KIKPGM
+368 NIEPNM
-374 DIVTEEAFSPVL
+374 EIITEEAFSPVL
-386 PIQKVA
+386 PIQKV
-392 SMQEAI
+392 SSIEEAI
-398 HQSNNSIYGLGCSI
+398 QWSNDSVYGLGCSI

-464 EFREATHI
+464 EFREAKHI

-484 FVKKDEQQSKS
+484 F

>member
-1 MNYKNYVNGQ
+1 MDYKNYINGK
-11 WQDAKSG
+11 WVEAKSG
-18 KIFPVENP
+18 KTFPVENP
-26 FNQEIIAH
+26 FNQEIISH
-34 VPDSNK
+34 VPDSDNH
-40 DDIDEAVSAAKIAY
+40 DVNEAVSAANTAY
-54 TDWRVMSAGER
+54 SDWHKMSASER
-65 RDLMRELAI
+65 RDLMKELAN
-74 KSRENAEVLAKTISM
+74 KSRENANELAKTISM
-89 EMGKPFSEALDEIDT
+89 EMGKPFPEALDEIDT
-104 ISDFLEYYGE
+104 VADFLEYYGE
-114 LARDEIGRIVAPV
+114 LARDEVGRIVAPV
-127 EKNTMSLV
+127 DRNTMSLV
-135 RYESVGVIG
+135 RYESIGVIG

-175 EVTPLSILHWCKVID
+175 EITPLSILHWCNVVD
-190 SILPPGVINVVTG
+190 SVLPDGVINVITG
-203 YGQSAGEPIVMNPDV
+203 FGQSAGEPIVNHPDV

-233 ANLAAK
+233 AKFAAE

-287 YVFESVIDQFTEA
+287 YVFENVIDQFTEA
-300 IIEEAKKIVLGDPM
+300 IIEEAKKVVLGDPM
-314 AADTDIGPM
+314 KEDTHIGPM

-330 KAIQKV
+330 KAIEKV
-336 EQAVKDGARLLTG
+336 NQAIKDGARLLAG
-349 GNVPKEFGKGYF
+349 GSVPENLDRGYF

-368 KIKPGM
+368 NIEPNM
-374 DIVTEEAFSPVL
+374 EIITEEAFSPVL
-386 PIQKVA
+386 PIQKV
-392 SMQEAI
+392 SSIEEAI
-398 HQSNNSIYGLGCSI
+398 QWSNDSVYGLGCSI

-464 EFREATHI
+464 EFREAKHI

-484 FVKKDEQQSKS
+484 F

>member
-1 MNYKNYVNGQ
+1 MNYKNYINGQ
-11 WQDAKSG
+11 WVDAKSG
-18 KIFPVENP
+18 KNFPVENP
-26 FNQEIIAH
+26 FNQEIITH
-34 VPDSNK
+34 VPDSDKN
-40 DDIDEAVSAAKIAY
+40 DIDKAVSAAKTAY
-54 TDWRVMSAGER
+54 KDWHIMSAGDR
-65 RDLMRELAI
+65 RDLMRELAT
-74 KSRENAEVLAKTISM
+74 KSRENSKELAKTISM
-89 EMGKPFSEALDEIDT
+89 EMGKPLPEALDEIDT
-104 ISDFLEYYGE
+104 IADFLEYYGE
-114 LARDEIGRIVAPV
+114 LSRDEVGRIVAPV
-127 EKNTMSLV
+127 ETKTMSLV
-135 RYESVGVIG
+135 RYESVGVVG

-175 EVTPLSILHWCKVID
+175 EITPLSILHWCRIID
-190 SILPPGVINVVTG
+190 SVLPPGVINVVTG
-203 YGQSAGEPIVMNPDV
+203 YGQSAGEPIVRHPDV
-218 PVITFT
+218 PVVTFT

-233 ANLAAK
+233 ASLAAD

-300 IIEEAKKIVLGDPM
+300 IIEEAKKVVLGNPMDPN
-314 AADTDIGPM
+314 TDIGPM
-323 ASKLQQE
+323 ASKAQQE

-336 EQAVKDGARLLTG
+336 EQAVSDGARLLAG
-349 GNVPKEFGKGYF
+349 GNVPKDFENGYF

-368 KIKPGM
+368 KIKPNM
-374 DIVTEEAFSPVL
+374 EIVTEETFSPVL
-386 PIQKVA
+386 PIQKV
-392 SMQEAI
+392 SSIEEAI
-398 HQSNNSIYGLGCSI
+398 QQSNDSIYGLGCSI

-464 EFREATHI
+464 EFREAKHI

-484 FVKKDEQQSKS
+484 FVKKDD

>member
-1 MNYKNYVNGQ
+1 MNYKNYINGQ
-11 WQDAKSG
+11 WVDAKSG
-18 KIFPVENP
+18 KNFPVENP

-34 VPDSNK
+34 VPDSDKN
-40 DDIDEAVSAAKIAY
+40 DIDKAVSAAKTAY
-54 TDWRVMSAGER
+54 QDWHIMSAGDR

-74 KSRENAEVLAKTISM
+74 KSRENSKELAKTISM
-89 EMGKPFSEALDEIDT
+89 EMGKPLPEALDEIDT
-104 ISDFLEYYGE
+104 IADFLEYYGE
-114 LARDEIGRIVAPV
+114 LSRDEVGRIVAPV
-127 EKNTMSLV
+127 ERKTMSLV
-135 RYESVGVIG
+135 RYESVGVVG

-175 EVTPLSILHWCKVID
+175 EITPLSILHWCRIID
-190 SILPPGVINVVTG
+190 SVLPPGVINVVTG
-203 YGQSAGEPIVMNPDV
+203 YGQSAGEPIVRHPDV
-218 PVITFT
+218 PVVTFT
-224 GSVATGKKI
+224 GSVVTGKKI
-233 ANLAAK
+233 ASLAAD

-300 IIEEAKKIVLGDPM
+300 IIEEAKKVVLGNPMDPN
-314 AADTDIGPM
+314 TDIGPM
-323 ASKLQQE
+323 ASKAQQE

-336 EQAVKDGARLLTG
+336 EQAVSDGARLLAG
-349 GNVPKEFGKGYF
+349 GNVPKDFENGYF

-368 KIKPGM
+368 KIKPNM
-374 DIVTEEAFSPVL
+374 EIVTEETFSPVL
-386 PIQKVA
+386 PIQKV
-392 SMQEAI
+392 SSIEEAI
-398 HQSNNSIYGLGCSI
+398 QQSNDSIYGLGCSI

-464 EFREATHI
+464 EFREAKHI

-484 FVKKDEQQSKS
+484 FVKKDD

>member
-1 MNYKNYVNGQ
+1 MDYKNYINGK
-11 WQDAKSG
+11 WVEAKSG
-18 KIFPVENP
+18 KTFPVENP
-26 FNQEIIAH
+26 YNQQIISH
-34 VPDSNK
+34 VPDSDNH
-40 DDIDEAVSAAKIAY
+40 DVNEAVSAANTAY
-54 TDWRVMSAGER
+54 NDWHKMSASER
-65 RDLMRELAI
+65 RDLMKELAN
-74 KSRENAEVLAKTISM
+74 KSRENANELAKTISM
-89 EMGKPFSEALDEIDT
+89 EMGKPFPEALDEIDT
-104 ISDFLEYYGE
+104 VADFLDYYGE
-114 LARDEIGRIVAPV
+114 LARDEVGRIVAPV
-127 EKNTMSLV
+127 DRNTMSLV
-135 RYESVGVIG
+135 RYESIGVIG

-175 EVTPLSILHWCKVID
+175 EITPLSILHWCNVVE
-190 SILPPGVINVVTG
+190 SVLPDGVINVITG
-203 YGQSAGEPIVMNPDV
+203 FGQSAGEPIVKHPDV
-218 PVITFT
+218 PVVTFT

-233 ANLAAK
+233 AKFAAE

-287 YVFESVIDQFTEA
+287 YVFENVIDQFTEA
-300 IIEEAKKIVLGDPM
+300 IIEEAKKVVLGDPM
-314 AADTDIGPM
+314 KEDTHIGPM

-330 KAIQKV
+330 KAIEKV
-336 EQAVKDGARLLTG
+336 NQAIKDGARLLAG
-349 GNVPKEFGKGYF
+349 GSVPENLDRGYF

-368 KIKPGM
+368 NIEPNM
-374 DIVTEEAFSPVL
+374 EIITEEAFSPVL
-386 PIQKVA
+386 PIQKV
-392 SMQEAI
+392 SSIEEAI
-398 HQSNNSIYGLGCSI
+398 QWSNDSVYGLGCSI

-464 EFREATHI
+464 EFREAKHI

-484 FVKKDEQQSKS
+484 F